1 MCSPQ
6 RRVAWVPKPQKIC
19 FDPLYASVQK
29 HTHTHTHTHT
39 ALFHS
44 LRVTLSRFLSKEAA
58 NSQILLYI

>member
-1 MCSPQ
+1 MPQ

-29 HTHTHTHTHT
+29 HTHTHT
-39 ALFHS
+39 ALFHL
-44 LRVTLSRFLSKEAA
+44 LRVTLSRLLSIEAA